1 MKNCHWEPSEQ
12 QDQITSL
19 DKLRQKCPVAQNEM
33 LGHAV
38 LMHGDVRSVI
48 EDYETF
54 SNKAGSHLSVP
65 NGMDPPEHGIF
76 REVIEP
82 YFKADRLP
90 NFESTCRQIA
100 QNIVSK
106 MTPNTALD
114 VVSKIAKPFALHIQ
128 CAFLGWPESLTSALG
143 EWLEANQQA
152 IVNNDRAMLK
162 QKADEFEALIRQQL
176 DVRRQ
181 SGSTKGDNTYRLMHE
196 TITVNDKTRYLHEE
210 EIVSILRNW
219 TAGEVGTIAAA
230 ISSIFNFFAENPLV
244 AEQIRNG
251 DLSTDDAIDEILRLD
266 PPLISNRRRATK
278 DTEIS
283 GYPVKKGEKVTVLW
297 ASANRDESVFD
308 KADVFNPEQNKAH
321 NLLYGR
327 GIHVCPGAPLARMEL
342 RIFTEELLKHI
353 GEFEVTGESKRA
365 NYPSGGFNN
374 LIIKVT
380 ATEEKSSTANQNSI
394 QIKQQQEQI
403 K

>member
-1 MKNCHWEPSEQ
+1 MKDCHWEPSEQ
-12 QDQITSL
+12 QDQIASL
-19 DKLRQKCPVAQNEM
+19 DELRQKCPVAKSEM

-38 LMHGDVRSVI
+38 LTHSDVRSVI
-48 EDYETF
+48 EDHETF
-54 SNKAGSHLSVP
+54 SNAAGSHLSVP

-82 YFKADRLP
+82 YFKADRLR
-90 NFESTCRQIA
+90 NFEPTCRQIA
-100 QNIVSK
+100 QDIIGRI
-106 MTPNTALD
+106 TPNTALD

-128 CAFLGWPESLTSALG
+128 CAFLGWPESLTDTLG

-152 IVNNDRAMLK
+152 IVNNDRATLK
-162 QKADEFEALIRQQL
+162 QKADEFEALIHQQL

-181 SGSTKGDNTYRLMHE
+181 SNTAKDDNTYRLMHE
-196 TITVNDKTRYLHEE
+196 TVTVNGEKRCLRDE

-230 ISSIFNFFAENPLV
+230 IGSIFYFFAENPLV

-251 DLSTDDAIDEILRLD
+251 DLSTDDAVDEILRID

-283 GYPVKKGEKVTVLW
+283 GCPVKRGEKVTVLW
-297 ASANRDESVFD
+297 ASANRDESVFS
-308 KADVFNPEQNKAH
+308 KADTFSPEQNKAN

-327 GIHVCPGAPLARMEL
+327 GIHICPGAPLARMEL
-342 RIFTEELLKHI
+342 RIFTEELLKHFE
-353 GEFEVTGESKRA
+353 EFEITDEPKRA
-365 NYPSGGFNN
+365 NYPSGGFRD
-374 LIIKVT
+374 LFMKLG
-380 ATEEKSSTANQNSI
+380 
-394 QIKQQQEQI
+394 
-403 K
+403 